1 MLTFYICG
9 YLRNK
14 KDGIIRK
21 NANRHVLAVAH
32 SPDEIERELK
42 IALSKYG
49 TKYDYRIFDGRWN
62 EYQRKEGAKYGEEK

>member
-14 KDGIIRK
+14 GDGIIRK

-32 SPDEIERELK
+32 SPDEIERELN
-42 IALSKYG
+42 IVLSKYG
-49 TKYDYRIFDGRWN
+49 TKYDYRVFDGRWK
-62 EYQRKEGAKYGEEK
+62 EYHGKEGEKDG